1 MIAEQQRRRRRPRPR
16 LRRPPRARLRPLFL
30 SLRGCFRRHG
40 PRSSACHR
48 QRGALRH
55 AHHPHG
61 MPFTKSRRRVRQELR
76 VVPPREQDGTPRVST
91 STPAARRRWRRGHRQ
106 RAHVVRVR
114 SFRPREGPSVQSPFV
129 WRDTFKRRDLR
140 VDARGEDDIPV
151 GRRGER
157 EDVRA
162 VLPVRAELRA
172 VLRVPEGDVAV
183 AAAADE
189 GTVGEVL
196 ERPHASFL
204 GLRRFVPGADGDAG
218 ELGERVAVEDV
229 DGASAGTGGNGRAVC
244 GPGEGEESSGDAVEA
259 AAVGEAGADAV
270 AGDEGEQSD
279 ASVVAGDGYA
289 LGGAAARGGLG
300 GHGPDGAAVGVGGA
314 AGAEGVE
321 VPLRDLAVEA
331 GGEEAARRGLRA
343 AAASPVSVVRERE
356 GRAPRQGRH
365 RGALATGH
373 ACRASPVGGVVNLEV
388 ACLARERDGQAPW
401 SHGQRHHR
409 RGLPLHKSRPVQFEH
424 HRAGR
429 AAVAGRGRRG
439 SPPVSIRVLS
449 ADVRK
454 DRERRSRVAASRSR
468 LSGPRAR
475 AE

>member
-1 MIAEQQRRRRRPRPR
+1 M
-16 LRRPPRARLRPLFL
+16 
-30 SLRGCFRRHG
+30 
-40 PRSSACHR
+40 
-48 QRGALRH
+48 
-55 AHHPHG
+55 
-61 MPFTKSRRRVRQELR
+61 
-76 VVPPREQDGTPRVST
+76 
-91 STPAARRRWRRGHRQ
+91 
-106 RAHVVRVR
+106 
-114 SFRPREGPSVQSPFV
+114 
-129 WRDTFKRRDLR
+129 
-140 VDARGEDDIPV
+140 
-151 GRRGER
+151 
-157 EDVRA
+157 
-162 VLPVRAELRA
+162 
-172 VLRVPEGDVAV
+172 LRVPEGDVAV

-189 GTVGEVL
+189 GAVRKVL
-196 ERPHASFL
+196 ERPHASFV
-204 GLRRFVPGADGDAG
+204 GLCRFVPRADGDAG

-229 DGASAGTGGNGRAVC
+229 DGASAGTGGDGGAVG

-259 AAVGEAGADAV
+259 ASVGEAGADAV

-279 ASVVAGDGYA
+279 ASVVAGDGDA

-331 GGEEAARRGLRA
+331 GGEEAAGRGLRA
-343 AAASPVSVVRERE
+343 AAASAVRVVRERE

-365 RGALATGH
+365 RGALAAGH

-388 ACLARERDGQAPW
+388 ARLARERDGQAPG

-424 HRAGR
+424 HRGWPGGCR
-429 AAVAGRGRRG
+429 RSREEGVAACVAA
-439 SPPVSIRVLS
+439 SIRVLS